1 MSKYMCAVRMKMSKT
16 TTRVSWGYMQD
27 NGGSIL
33 TAVDATSSLFGD
45 LLFVELFP
53 DCRLA
58 EFSLGPK
65 ASPTVGVC
73 PFIPT
78 PGP

>member
-1 MSKYMCAVRMKMSKT
+1 MRCEDEDV
-16 TTRVSWGYMQD
+16 D
-27 NGGSIL
+27 DE
-33 TAVDATSSLFGD
+33 AVDDTSSLIED
-45 LLFVELFP
+45 RLFVELFP

-65 ASPTVGVC
+65 ASPPTEGVC
-73 PFIPT
+73 PFWLT